1 MFGSLHV
8 NSVCARFDATV
19 RAAARIAAPI
29 DGSTGLVFRNGE
41 ATPLMGRLII
51 VSNRLPITVAG
62 CGDEIEVLP
71 SSGGLATGLGS
82 VHEGCG
88 SLWVGWSGLDANASP
103 QARRSL
109 QTQLSSRRLVEVP
122 LSSEEVSVYYEHI
135 ANGVLWPIFH
145 DQLEKLPNLIEG
157 WETYEAVNIRYAE
170 MIAACARPGDTV
182 WIHDFHLMRVP
193 ALLRERAPGLRV
205 GFFLHIPFPNPE
217 IFFALPRRQW
227 LVEGMLGADLVGF
240 HTRRYRG
247 HFTAALRRLLGI
259 EMQNDSVAYNGRRV
273 RLGIF
278 PMGVDSASFA
288 ERATERKVVA
298 ETARLHSERGIR
310 LLVGIDRLDYSK
322 GLPKRLLAFERLLTM
337 HPEWLERIRLVQVA
351 VPSREGLAAYKS
363 VRRLVEELVGRINGR
378 FGTHRWTPIRYINR
392 SVNDTILSALYRAAD
407 VMLVTPL
414 RDGMNLVAKEFVAT
428 RTDGDGVL
436 VLSEFA
442 GAADELTRAVIVNPY
457 DVDGLAEALHM
468 ALEMPVEERRE
479 RMRALRAHVMA
490 NDVAKWSNGFLEQ
503 LGTANC

>member
-1 MFGSLHV
+1 MS
-8 NSVCARFDATV
+8 
-19 RAAARIAAPI
+19 
-29 DGSTGLVFRNGE
+29 
-41 ATPLMGRLII
+41 RLIM
-51 VSNRLPITVAG
+51 VSNRLPITVTG
-62 CGDEIEVLP
+62 CGDAIEVAP

-82 VHEGCG
+82 LHEGSE

-103 QARRSL
+103 EARHRL
-109 QTQLSSRRLVEVP
+109 QTQLSARRLVEVP

-135 ANGVLWPIFH
+135 ANGVIWPIFH
-145 DQLEKLPNLIEG
+145 DQLEKLPNVIEG
-157 WETYEAVNIRYAE
+157 WDTYEAVNARYAD

-182 WIHDFHLMRVP
+182 WIHDFQLMRVP
-193 ALLRERAPGLRV
+193 ALLRERLPELRI

-217 IFFALPRRQW
+217 IFFALAKRQW
-227 LVEGMLGADLVGF
+227 LVEGMLGADLIGF
-240 HTRRYRG
+240 HTRKYRG

-259 EMQNDSVAYNGRRV
+259 EMQKDAVSYLGRRV

-288 ERATERKVVA
+288 ERATDRKVMM
-298 ETARLHSERGIR
+298 ETARLTSDRGMR
-310 LLVGIDRLDYSK
+310 LLVGIDRMDYSK
-322 GLPKRLLAFERLLTM
+322 GLPKRLLAFERLLTV

-363 VRRLVEELVGRINGR
+363 VRRTVEELVGRINGR

-392 SVNDTILSALYRAAD
+392 SINDTVLSALYNAAD

-414 RDGMNLVAKEFVAT
+414 RDGMNLVAKEFVAA
-428 RTDGDGVL
+428 RTDCDGVL

-457 DVDGLAEALHM
+457 DVDGLAESLHM
-468 ALEMPVEERRE
+468 ALQMPEPERRE
-479 RMRALRAHVMA
+479 RMQSLRAHVME
-490 NDVAKWSNGFLEQ
+490 NDVSRWSSGFLCQ
-503 LGTANC
+503 LGQC